1 MNKVN
6 WILSLI
12 SVGII
17 AISLIYFGVMNWIN
31 LSREVDNVR
40 KEIAIINA
48 DKKVIITCF
57 SRFEFILLGKCTT
70 FSLFRCSRKS
80 WLILRQVNYRSLTAS
95 KSWLCPLAVTTYGAC
110 RLNRLATWSADF
122 SLELTKTA
130 SFQQPLVSVSIFI
143 FLVLQF
149 YVINRLPNV
158 HSKLV

>member
-31 LSREVDNVR
+31 LSKEVDNAR

-48 DKKVIITCF
+48 DKKV
-57 SRFEFILLGKCTT
+57 SFELIFLWKRPN

-80 WLILRQVNYRSLTAS
+80 WLILRQVNYRPSTAS
-95 KSWLCPLAVTTYGAC
+95 KSWLCPLAVTTYGAY
-110 RLNRLATWSADF
+110 RLNRLVTWSADF
-122 SLELTKTA
+122 SLELTKIV
-130 SFQQPLVSVSIFI
+130 SFQQPLVI
-143 FLVLQF
+143 FLSFICFTILRDQSIAQRPF
-149 YVINRLPNV
+149 KTCRT
-158 HSKLV
+158 